1 MDLSGI
7 DIDKKGTPRVNALQ
21 HAQYLIEQNLIEIDD
36 FAEIL
41 ERINDKKNEKEWNE
55 NYVNILGSICEKGQC
70 YRYMHEK
77 SSEYYGALSSKFT
90 YFSMI
95 FSFLLSAF
103 TLTANNIE
111 IIDENLINTISG
123 VGHILIAGIT
133 GIHKKMNLPENS
145 EAHRKASKDF
155 DVFSRKIQFQLNL
168 PIDDRNIVP
177 KYVFTTIE
185 RYESIVSSSP
195 HIPVKIIRSFRHWA
209 SYNLTIDQP
218 SIVKMFTKI
227 NYNPNEEIKEK
238 CIYYKDEEKE
248 RFRKESIKYMPEFI
262 DNPEVSKLMRKK
274 LSFKKNKKHKKN
286 KKNNSPKIKKYL

>member
-7 DIDKKGTPRVNALQ
+7 DTDSKKGTPRVNALQ

-36 FAEIL
+36 FADIL

-55 NYVNILGSICEKGQC
+55 KYVNILGSICEKGQC

-103 TLTANNIE
+103 TLSANNIE

-155 DVFSRKIQFQLNL
+155 DVFSRKIQFQLILTKAILCHLFLLVHQLVNHISCFMQKVNL
-168 PIDDRNIVP
+168 
-177 KYVFTTIE
+177 KQEFM
-185 RYESIVSSSP
+185 
-195 HIPVKIIRSFRHWA
+195 
-209 SYNLTIDQP
+209 NLMYHQNHT
-218 SIVKMFTKI
+218 
-227 NYNPNEEIKEK
+227 
-238 CIYYKDEEKE
+238 
-248 RFRKESIKYMPEFI
+248 
-262 DNPEVSKLMRKK
+262 KK
-274 LSFKKNKKHKKN
+274 LNPLKEL
-286 KKNNSPKIKKYL
+286 IKFTLSH